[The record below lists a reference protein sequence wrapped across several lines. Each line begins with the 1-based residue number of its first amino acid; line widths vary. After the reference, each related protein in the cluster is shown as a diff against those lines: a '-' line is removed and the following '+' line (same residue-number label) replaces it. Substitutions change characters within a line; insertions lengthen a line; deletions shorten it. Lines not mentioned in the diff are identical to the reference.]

1 MTRKPEIPFKGK
13 GILIPFARK
22 PAESS
27 IAPSPSRKRRPE
39 MSPEAGSNGSFD
51 QLTTAVAQYGK
62 RFGHPVPMYPL
73 RKLSSEELL
82 DKLNRALSEGKPVPG
97 WLGAPTSDVVM
108 DRPPQEEQPTETPTT
123 RAPTSTTKRTGVISR
138 TVARPI
144 RAKTRER

>member
-1 MTRKPEIPFKGK
+1 MPRNR
-13 GILIPFARK
+13 A
-22 PAESS
+22 
-27 IAPSPSRKRRPE
+27 
-39 MSPEAGSNGSFD
+39 D
-51 QLTTAVAQYGK
+51 QLMTAVAQYGT
-62 RFGHPVPMYPL
+62 RFGHPVPMFAI
-73 RKLSSEELL
+73 REQSSAELL
-82 DKLNRALSEGKPVPG
+82 WELNRALVSGSPVPG